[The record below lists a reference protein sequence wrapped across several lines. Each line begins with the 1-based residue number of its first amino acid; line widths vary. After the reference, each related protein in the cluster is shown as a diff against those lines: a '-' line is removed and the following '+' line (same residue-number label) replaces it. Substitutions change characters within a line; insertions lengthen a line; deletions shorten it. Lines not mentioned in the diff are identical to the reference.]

1 MTPPRN
7 TLCITIP
14 RFLSF
19 KTHFQNERKKI
30 QKRLKRL
37 CIRKSLCVP
46 IKRRDFIV
54 SSSLLSLLSIVF
66 LIIPIAIIYF
76 AIKYMK
82 RMEKRS
88 EEKLLVEKQ
97 STITLQK
104 RVDELNERLVII
116 EKMLKEV
123 E

>member
-1 MTPPRN
+1 M
-7 TLCITIP
+7 
-14 RFLSF
+14 
-19 KTHFQNERKKI
+19 
-30 QKRLKRL
+30 
-37 CIRKSLCVP
+37 
-46 IKRRDFIV
+46 
-54 SSSLLSLLSIVF
+54 SSSLLGLVSIVF
-66 LIIPIAIIYF
+66 LIIPLAIIYF

-116 EKMLKEV
+116 ENILKEV

>member
-1 MTPPRN
+1 
-7 TLCITIP
+7 
-14 RFLSF
+14 
-19 KTHFQNERKKI
+19 
-30 QKRLKRL
+30 
-37 CIRKSLCVP
+37 
-46 IKRRDFIV
+46 
-54 SSSLLSLLSIVF
+54 
-66 LIIPIAIIYF
+66 
-76 AIKYMK
+76 MK